1 MNQFKLGLITLAS
14 ATVLAACG
22 TTSVTPPAPPTPAV
36 TGTLT
41 LNITGPSG
49 VAGFAPNV
57 SVTPS
62 SGPAQT
68 VTSLG
73 NQNLTVATGSA
84 TVTVNPVTLTGTI
97 VDRTFPGRINVAGF
111 PTSTTANIAQGAS
124 TTVPVAYPNTAFTGQ
139 LWFTFDTA
147 VFTGFN
153 DSLLSSSGGAITPTN
168 TFGTAATN
176 YQGMAF
182 DKSGNMWVAESGANK
197 IQQFNPTGT
206 LIQTITA
213 NVANSI
219 NSPRG
224 IAFDSSGNL
233 WVANF
238 TGNQL
243 TRYAKAAIE
252 AGTGTNAL
260 VPNATITT
268 AGTRFEQIAFDTS
281 GNLWAIDFSPGRL
294 LKYDAASLTSNPAP
308 SVIMTGLANAYGLSI
323 DSAGKFWIAD
333 TAGVK
338 KYDPP
343 TANGAPTPTATLNRT
358 GNFNQANATAFDKN
372 GNLWV
377 ADSAGVYLF
386 TSAQITG
393 ITGATSLSPNKTFNV
408 GGFAR
413 NLAFFPVPSGLP
425 LFKIVQKK

>member
-1 MNQFKLGLITLAS
+1 MNHVKFGLLTLTS
-14 ATVLAACG
+14 ALVLAACG
-22 TTSVTPPAPPTPAV
+22 TTSVTPPPPAV

-49 VAGFAPNV
+49 VTGFAPNV

-97 VDRTFPGRINVAGF
+97 VDRVYPGRINVAGF

-124 TTVPVAYPNTAFTGQ
+124 TTVAVAYPNTALTGQ
-139 LWFTFDTA
+139 LWLTKSTA
-147 VFTGFN
+147 TFTGFN
-153 DSLLSSSGGAITPTN
+153 DSLLTSSGGVISPT
-168 TFGTAATN
+168 TTLGAGTS

-182 DKSGNMWVAESGANK
+182 DRSGNMWVADSANK
-197 IQQFNPTGT
+197 IEEYNPNGT
-206 LIQTITA
+206 LIQTITP
-213 NVANSI
+213 NVATSL

-224 IAFDSSGNL
+224 IAFDKDGNL
-233 WVANF
+233 WVANLSGGF
-238 TGNQL
+238 L
-243 TRYAKAAIE
+243 VRYAKSALD

-260 VPNATITT
+260 VPNATISTVAT
-268 AGTRFEQIAFDTS
+268 ASYEQIAFDAT
-281 GNLWAIDFSPGRL
+281 GNLWALDLNGKLYKF
-294 LKYDAASLTSNPAP
+294 DAASLTSNPSP
-308 SVIMTGLANAYGLSI
+308 SVTMTGLTSPYGLSI
-323 DSAGKFWIAD
+323 DSAGKLWIAS
-333 TAGVK
+333 TGGANKGVN

-343 TANGAPTPTATLNRT
+343 TTNGAPAPLATLNRT
-358 GNFNQANATAFDKN
+358 GAFTSASATAFDKN

-386 TSAQITG
+386 TSAQIATV
-393 ITGATSLSPNKTFNV
+393 TGATSLSPTKTFDV

-413 NLAFFPVPSGLP
+413 NLAFFPTPSGLP